1 MKNKSIQRIN
11 TLGTVGYIFSIL
23 LIICSIAM
31 MVFTA
36 IGTAGAAAISK
47 EQINVNINSD
57 INISST
63 GNILDTLNRFIK
75 VGGVK
80 DLNTLA
86 TPDGDTVKVNDSDIA
101 EVSVEKQGNGLLIN
115 AKTNNITFSIKRV
128 IVALVFAFLFCTALT
143 VTLFMLKRLM
153 KSLKN
158 CETPFTDEIVKNM
171 SNFAVSL
178 AVTLGVNIIGSGV
191 WDSMQAGSG
200 YGPTINLGYVLIVAV
215 VCVLVSVF
223 KYGTQL
229 QQESDETL

>member
-75 VGGVK
+75 VGDVK